1 MELIGKALVKTV
13 SFAGA
18 LAVGLGGIIGAG
30 IFVLSGTM
38 ISLSGTGALIAFVM
52 TGFVAVILAME
63 MGELV
68 STMPKS
74 TGASYSFV
82 YNAFG
87 SELGFITGISLYL
100 SFTASVSAIALGF
113 GSYLASMAGISSTL
127 YSHVF
132 AIILILVL
140 IGINLEGVAEA
151 ARADLF
157 IVAFKVAVLIIFI
170 VFALLFGK
178 FLSSNIT
185 VPAVNG
191 VSGIFAASVIA
202 MFAYAGFQSIATMA
216 PNIKGGGRTAARAI
230 LVAVALSLI
239 LYVLVTLALL
249 SLLPGTSFGQVA
261 DPLSFALKSAAAPT
275 WLFYLVDLAALAATT
290 SATLAMMIAGSQ
302 LVFQLS
308 NDGLLPRY
316 FSKTGKSAKAP
327 ITSVLLTAFFGVVLM
342 FTGNIYIIA
351 AISNFGILFSYLIS
365 GFALIKIRRAR
376 KHPDKH
382 SEFIKNAGLALKDV
396 FEMPFFP
403 FLPIAGIIML
413 IAFFFGFPPIALS
426 AGIGLVL
433 ACIIIYYALREDRDE
448 PVIKIRFFR

>member
-1 MELIGKALVKTV
+1 MRIVGYDSVKTV

-38 ISLSGTGALIAFVM
+38 ISLSGTGALIAFIM
-52 TGFVAVILAME
+52 TGFVAVILALE

-68 STMPKS
+68 STMPNS

-82 YNAFG
+82 YDAFG

-113 GSYLASMAGISSTL
+113 GTYLASMAGISSTL
-127 YSHVF
+127 YSHIF
-132 AIILILVL
+132 AVVLIVVL

-151 ARADLF
+151 AKADLL
-157 IVAFKVAVLIIFI
+157 IVAFKVAVLIVFI
-170 VFALLFGK
+170 AFALLFGK
-178 FLSSNIT
+178 FLSSNISM
-185 VPAVNG
+185 PAFNG

-216 PNIKGGGRTAARAI
+216 PNIKGGGKTAARAI
-230 LVAVALSLI
+230 LVAVAISLV
-239 LYVLVTLALL
+239 LYVMVTLALL

-261 DPLSFALKSAAAPT
+261 DPLSFALKSASAPT
-275 WLFYLVDLAALAATT
+275 WLFYLVDFAALAATT

-308 NDGLLPRY
+308 SDGLLPKY
-316 FSKTGKSAKAP
+316 FSRTGKSRKAP
-327 ITSVLLTAFFGVVLM
+327 ITSVLLTAFFGIALM

-376 KHPDKH
+376 RRPERH
-382 SEFIKNAGLALKDV
+382 SEFIANAGLVVKDV
-396 FEMPFFP
+396 FEMPLFP
-403 FLPIAGIIML
+403 FLPIAGIVMI

-433 ACIIIYYALREDRDE
+433 ACIIVYYALREDRDE
-448 PVIKIRFFR
+448 PVIKIRFFK

>member
-1 MELIGKALVKTV
+1 MKTV

-38 ISLSGTGALIAFVM
+38 ISLSGTGALVAFIL
-52 TGFVAVILAME
+52 TGFVAVILALE

-68 STMPKS
+68 SSMPNS

-100 SFTASVSAIALGF
+100 SFAASVSAIALGF
-113 GSYLASMAGISSTL
+113 GSYLSSMVGISS
-127 YSHVF
+127 YYFSHIF
-132 AIILILVL
+132 AIILIIALV
-140 IGINLEGVAEA
+140 GINLEGIAEA
-151 ARADLF
+151 AKADLY
-157 IVAFKVAVLIIFI
+157 IVTFKVAVLIIFI
-170 VFALLFGK
+170 VFALLFGH
-178 FLSSNIT
+178 FLSTNISL
-185 VPAVNG
+185 PPVNG
-191 VSGIFAASVIA
+191 TSGIFAASVIA

-216 PNIKGGGRTAARAI
+216 PHIKGGGRTAARAI
-230 LVAVALSLI
+230 LVSVVISLV
-239 LYVLVTLALL
+239 LYILVTLALL
-249 SLLPGTSFGQVA
+249 SLLPGSRFGQVA
-261 DPLSFALKSAAAPT
+261 DPLSFALKNAAAPS

-308 NDGLLPRY
+308 SDGLLPKY
-316 FSKTGKSAKAP
+316 FRKTNVKQGSPISA
-327 ITSVLLTAFFGVVLM
+327 VGLTAGIGIMLM
-342 FTGNIYIIA
+342 FAGNIYIIA
-351 AISNFGILFSYLIS
+351 AISNFGILFSYLLS

-376 KHPDKH
+376 KHPEAH
-382 SEFIKNAGLALKDV
+382 SKFIENAKLSMENV

-403 FLPIAGIIML
+403 YLPVVGIFML
-413 IAFFFGFPPIALS
+413 IAFFFGFPTVALS

-433 ACIIIYYALREDRDE
+433 VCIIIYYALREDRDE
-448 PVIKIRFFR
+448 PVVKVRFFP

>member
-1 MELIGKALVKTV
+1 MKTV

-38 ISLSGTGALIAFVM
+38 ISLSGTGALVAFVM
-52 TGFVAVILAME
+52 TGFVAVILALE

-127 YSHVF
+127 YSHLF

-157 IVAFKVAVLIIFI
+157 IVAFKVAVLVIFI
-170 VFALLFGK
+170 IFALLFGK
-178 FLSSNIT
+178 YLASNISM
-185 VPAVNG
+185 PAVNG

-230 LVAVALSLI
+230 LVAVALSLV

-249 SLLPGTSFGQVA
+249 SLLPGTSFGQIA
-261 DPLSFALKSAAAPT
+261 DPLSFALKSASAPT

-316 FSKTGKSAKAP
+316 FSRTGKSAKAP
-327 ITSVLLTAFFGVVLM
+327 ITAVLLTAFFGIALM

-376 KHPDKH
+376 KHPEKH
-382 SEFIKNAGLALKDV
+382 SEFIKNAGLVLKDV

-403 FLPIAGIIML
+403 FLPVIGIIML
-413 IAFFFGFPPIALS
+413 IAFFFGFPTIALS

-433 ACIIIYYALREDRDE
+433 ACIIVYYALREDRDE

>member
-1 MELIGKALVKTV
+1 MKTV
-13 SFAGA
+13 SLAGA

-38 ISLSGTGALIAFVM
+38 ISLSGTGALIAFIM
-52 TGFVAVILAME
+52 TGFVAVILALE

-100 SFTASVSAIALGF
+100 SFAASVSAIALGF

-127 YSHVF
+127 YAHIF
-132 AIILILVL
+132 AVILLLILV
-140 IGINLEGVAEA
+140 GVNLEGVAEA
-151 ARADLF
+151 AKADIF
-157 IVAFKVAVLIIFI
+157 IVVFKIAVLIIFI
-170 VFALLFGK
+170 IFALLFGK
-178 FLSSNIT
+178 FLFANISL
-185 VPAVNG
+185 PPVNG
-191 VSGIFAASVIA
+191 MSGIFSASVIA

-216 PNIKGGGRTAARAI
+216 PNIKGGGRTAAKAI
-230 LVAVALSLI
+230 LMAVAISLV
-239 LYVLVTLALL
+239 LYILVTLALL
-249 SLLPGTSFGQVA
+249 SLLPGTSFGEVA
-261 DPLSFALKSAAAPT
+261 DPLSFALKSAGAPS

-308 NDGLLPRY
+308 NDGLLPKY
-316 FSKTGKSAKAP
+316 FGKTGKSGKAP
-327 ITSVLLTAFFGVVLM
+327 ITSVMLTAFFGISLM

-365 GFALIKIRRAR
+365 GFALVKIRRAR
-376 KHPDKH
+376 RHPEKH
-382 SEFIKNAGLALKDV
+382 SDFIKNSGLALQDI
-396 FEMPFFP
+396 FEMPLFP
-403 FLPIAGIIML
+403 YLPIAGIIMI
-413 IAFFFGFPPIALS
+413 IAFFFGFPAIALS
-426 AGIGLVL
+426 AGLGLVL
-433 ACIIIYYALREDRDE
+433 ACIIVYYVMREDRDE

>member
-1 MELIGKALVKTV
+1 MKTV

-18 LAVGLGGIIGAG
+18 LSVGLGGIIGAG

-38 ISLSGTGALIAFVM
+38 ISLSGTGALIAFIM

-100 SFTASVSAIALGF
+100 SFAASVSAIALGF
-113 GSYLASMAGISSTL
+113 GSYLASMAGISSSL
-127 YSHVF
+127 FSHIF
-132 AIILILVL
+132 AIILVLVL
-140 IGINLEGVAEA
+140 VGINLEGVAEA
-151 ARADLF
+151 AKADTY
-157 IVAFKVAVLIIFI
+157 IVAFKIAVLIIFI

-178 FLSSNIT
+178 FLSTNISH
-185 VPAVNG
+185 PPVNG

-216 PNIKGGGRTAARAI
+216 PNIKGGGKTAAKAI
-230 LVAVALSLI
+230 LVAVAVSLV
-239 LYVLVTLALL
+239 LYILVTMSLL
-249 SLLPGTSFGQVA
+249 SLLPGTSFGEVA
-261 DPLSFALKSAAAPT
+261 DPLSFALKSAAAPS

-316 FSKTGKSAKAP
+316 FGKTGKGGKAP
-327 ITSVLLTAFFGVVLM
+327 LTSVLLTAVFGIALM
-342 FTGNIYIIA
+342 FSGNIYIIA

-365 GFALIKIRRAR
+365 GFALVKIRRAR
-376 KHPDKH
+376 KQPVKH
-382 SEFIKNAGLALKDV
+382 AEFIKNAGLAIQDV
-396 FEMPFFP
+396 FEMPLFP
-403 FLPIAGIIML
+403 YLPFAGILML
-413 IAFFFGFPPIALS
+413 IVFFFGFPAIALS
-426 AGIGLVL
+426 AGVGLIM
-433 ACIIIYYALREDRDE
+433 ACIIIYYAMREDRDE

>member
-1 MELIGKALVKTV
+1 MKTV

-18 LAVGLGGIIGAG
+18 LSVGLGGIIGAG

-52 TGFVAVILAME
+52 TGFVAVILALE

-100 SFTASVSAIALGF
+100 SFAASVSAIALGF
-113 GSYLASMAGISSTL
+113 GSYLASMAGISSSM
-127 YSHVF
+127 YSHIF
-132 AIILILVL
+132 AIALILVL
-140 IGINLEGVAEA
+140 VGINLEGVAEA
-151 ARADLF
+151 AKADIF
-157 IVAFKVAVLIIFI
+157 IVAFKIAVLVIFI
-170 VFALLFGK
+170 AFALLFGK
-178 FLSSNIT
+178 YLSANIAQ
-185 VPAVNG
+185 PPVNG

-216 PNIKGGGRTAARAI
+216 PNIKGGGKTAAKAI
-230 LVAVALSLI
+230 LMAVAISLVMYI
-239 LYVLVTLALL
+239 LVTLSLL
-249 SLLPGTSFGQVA
+249 SLLPGTGFGEVA
-261 DPLSFALKSAAAPT
+261 DPLSFALRSAAAPQ

-308 NDGLLPRY
+308 RDGLLPRY
-316 FSKTGKSAKAP
+316 FGKTGTTGKAP
-327 ITSVLLTAFFGVVLM
+327 ITSVLLTAFFGISLM
-342 FTGNIYIIA
+342 FSGNIYIIA
-351 AISNFGILFSYLIS
+351 AISNFGILFSYLLS
-365 GFALIKIRRAR
+365 GFALLKIRRAR
-376 KHPDKH
+376 RLPEKH
-382 SEFIKNAGLALKDV
+382 SEFIRASGLALKDV
-396 FEMPFFP
+396 FEMPLFP
-403 FLPIAGIIML
+403 YLPVAGILML
-413 IAFFFGFPPIALS
+413 IAFFFGFPAIALS

-433 ACIIIYYALREDRDE
+433 ACIIVYYAMREDRDE
-448 PVIKIRFFR
+448 PVIRIRFFR

>member
-1 MELIGKALVKTV
+1 MKTV

-38 ISLSGTGALIAFVM
+38 ISLSGTGALVAFVM
-52 TGFVAVILAME
+52 TGFVAVILALE

-127 YSHVF
+127 YSHLF

-157 IVAFKVAVLIIFI
+157 IVAFKVAVLVIFI
-170 VFALLFGK
+170 IFALLFGK
-178 FLSSNIT
+178 YLSSNISM
-185 VPAVNG
+185 PAVNG

-230 LVAVALSLI
+230 LVAVALSLV

-249 SLLPGTSFGQVA
+249 SLLPGTSFGQIA
-261 DPLSFALKSAAAPT
+261 DPLSFALKSASAPT

-316 FSKTGKSAKAP
+316 FSRTGKIAKAP
-327 ITSVLLTAFFGVVLM
+327 ITAVLLTAFFGIALM

-376 KHPDKH
+376 KHPEKH

-403 FLPIAGIIML
+403 FLPVIGIIML
-413 IAFFFGFPPIALS
+413 IAFFFGFPTIALS
-426 AGIGLVL
+426 AGIGLVM
-433 ACIIIYYALREDRDE
+433 ACIIVYYALREDRDE

>member
-1 MELIGKALVKTV
+1 MKAV

-38 ISLSGTGALIAFVM
+38 ISLSGTGALIAFIM
-52 TGFVAVILAME
+52 TGFVAVILALE

-100 SFTASVSAIALGF
+100 SFAASVSAIALGF
-113 GSYLASMAGISSTL
+113 GSYLSSMIGISSTVF
-127 YSHVF
+127 SHIF
-132 AIILILVL
+132 AIMLILILV
-140 IGINLEGVAEA
+140 GVNLEGVAQA
-151 ARADLF
+151 ARADLY
-157 IVAFKVAVLIIFI
+157 IVVFKVAVLIVFI
-170 VFALLFGK
+170 VFALMFGK
-178 FLSSNIT
+178 FLGANIAHPP
-185 VPAVNG
+185 VDG

-216 PNIKGGGRTAARAI
+216 PNIKGGGKTAAKAI
-230 LVAVALSLI
+230 LAAVVISLV
-239 LYVLVTLALL
+239 LYILVTLALL
-249 SLLPGTSFGQVA
+249 SLLPGTSFGEIA
-261 DPLSFALKSAAAPT
+261 DPLSFALKSASAPL
-275 WLFYLVDLAALAATT
+275 WLFYLVDFAALAATT

-308 NDGLLPRY
+308 NDGLLPGY
-316 FSKTGKSAKAP
+316 FKRTGGGKKAP
-327 ITSVLLTAFFGVVLM
+327 ITAVLLTAFFGIALM

-365 GFALIKIRRAR
+365 GFALVKIRRVR
-376 KHPDKH
+376 QHPEKHPH
-382 SEFIKNAGLALKDV
+382 FVQNAGLDLQNI
-396 FEMPFFP
+396 FEMPLFP
-403 FLPIAGIIML
+403 ALPVAGILML
-413 IAFFFGFPPIALS
+413 IAFFFGFPAIALS
-426 AGIGLVL
+426 SGIGLIL
-433 ACIIIYYALREDRDE
+433 ACVIVYYALREDRDE

>member
-1 MELIGKALVKTV
+1 MKTV

-38 ISLSGTGALIAFVM
+38 ISLSGTGALIAFIL
-52 TGFVAVILAME
+52 TGFVAVILALE

-127 YSHVF
+127 YTHLF
-132 AIILILVL
+132 AIVLILVL
-140 IGINLEGVAEA
+140 VGINLEGVAEA

-157 IVAFKVAVLIIFI
+157 IVTFKVAVLIVFI
-170 VFALLFGK
+170 AFALLFGR
-178 FLSSNIT
+178 FLSSNIAL
-185 VPAVNG
+185 PPVNG
-191 VSGIFAASVIA
+191 VSGIFSASVIA

-230 LVAVALSLI
+230 LMAVVISLV
-239 LYVLVTLALL
+239 LYILVTLALL
-249 SLLPGTSFGQVA
+249 SLLPGTSFGEVA
-261 DPLSFALKSAAAPT
+261 DPLSFALKSASAPS

-308 NDGLLPRY
+308 SDGLLPAY
-316 FSKTGKSAKAP
+316 FSRTGKGQKAP
-327 ITSVLLTAFFGVVLM
+327 LTAVLLTAFLGVVLM
-342 FTGNIYIIA
+342 FSGNIYIIA

-376 KHPDKH
+376 RHPERH
-382 SEFIKNAGLALKDV
+382 SDFIRNAGLALQGV
-396 FEMPFFP
+396 FEMPLFP
-403 FLPIAGIIML
+403 FLPVAGILML
-413 IAFFFGFPPIALS
+413 IAFFFGFPAIALS
-426 AGIGLVL
+426 AGIGVVL
-433 ACIIIYYALREDRDE
+433 ACVIVYYALREDRDE